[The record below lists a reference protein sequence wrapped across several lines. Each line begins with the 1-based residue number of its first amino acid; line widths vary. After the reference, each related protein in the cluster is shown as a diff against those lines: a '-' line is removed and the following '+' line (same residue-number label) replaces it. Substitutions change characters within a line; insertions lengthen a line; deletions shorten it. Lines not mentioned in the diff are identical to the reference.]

1 MAFQDTIG
9 NGVWNIELA
18 EVWEEASNFV
28 HINVKSD
35 GSSPA
40 LSGAYLKQ
48 THTVPQ
54 EMWQVPTTQGPVA
67 TQLNFNNAKLSQSS
81 SSSTQFAWK

>member
-9 NGVWNIELA
+9 NGVWNMESA
-18 EVWEEASNFV
+18 EVWEEASNLV
-28 HINVKSD
+28 HINVKSG

-48 THTVPQ
+48 THAVS
-54 EMWQVPTTQGPVA
+54 QGNV
-67 TQLNFNNAKLSQSS
+67 
-81 SSSTQFAWK
+81 